1 MLVPFLSSFTIFET
15 TMLNFYRQFYLS
27 ERFFLYWLGTIL
39 LFCFSF
45 PFPILFSIAQFV
57 FVSLLAV
64 TFLDVFILFLKK
76 ERIDAKRIV
85 NTPLSLGDINNVNIE
100 INSHYNIPI
109 YVKVI
114 DELPYQFQIRNFEKK
129 VWLASGKSIKIS
141 YSLKPL
147 KRGLYEFNSINLFV
161 SSFFK
166 IVEKRVEIPQKQ
178 EVAVY
183 PSILQMK
190 KFELQL
196 FSKTAI
202 FQGIKKV
209 RRIGNNNEFEQIKNY
224 VQGDDLR
231 TINWKATSRKG
242 ELMVNQYQDEKAQ
255 QVYCIIDKSR
265 AMRSPFEGLSLLD
278 HSINASLVLSNIIL
292 KKGDKAGVITFS
304 DKLGARV
311 PSEGSNLQLR
321 RIMDVLYK
329 QKTKFLESNYESLYY
344 GVRNV
349 VKGRSL
355 LLLFTNFES
364 SYALERNLP
373 LLRKMSKQHL
383 LVVVF
388 FENTE
393 IVDATLKVSNNL
405 KDIYIKTM
413 AGKFALEKQLMV
425 QELNKHGIQ
434 SILTKPQD
442 LSVNTINKYL
452 EIKSRGML

>member
-1 MLVPFLSSFTIFET
+1 MILGRFIIFDTI
-15 TMLNFYRQFYLS
+15 MLNFYRQFYLS
-27 ERFFLYWLGTIL
+27 ERFFIYWIGAIL

-45 PFPILFSIAQFV
+45 PFPFLFSIAQFY
-57 FVSLLAV
+57 FVVLLAI
-64 TFLDVFILFLKK
+64 TFLDVFILFFNKAK
-76 ERIDAKRIV
+76 IDANRVV
-85 NTPLSLGDINNVNIE
+85 NTPLSLGDVNNVNLE
-100 INSHYNIPI
+100 IKSNYNLSI
-109 YVKVI
+109 YVKLI
-114 DELPYQFQIRNFEKK
+114 DELPYQFQIRDFEKK
-129 VWLASGKSIKIS
+129 FVLAPNESLKID
-141 YSLKPL
+141 YTLKPL
-147 KRGLYEFNSINLFV
+147 KRGVYKFNSINLFI

-166 IVEKRVEIPQKQ
+166 IIERRVEILQEQ

-183 PSILQMK
+183 PSVLQMK

-196 FSKTAI
+196 FSKTAV

-209 RRIGNNNEFEQIKNY
+209 RRLGNNNEFEQIKNY

-231 TINWKATSRKG
+231 TINWKATSRRG

-278 HSINASLVLSNIIL
+278 HSINSSLVLSNIIL

-311 PSEGSNLQLR
+311 SSEGSNLQLR

-364 SYALERNLP
+364 NYALERNLP

-383 LVVVF
+383 LVVIF

-393 IVDATLKVSNNL
+393 IVDASQRKSTNV

-434 SILTKPQD
+434 SILTKPED

-452 EIKSRGML
+452 EIKSRGLL